1 MDRRTFLKTTT
12 AAAAASS
19 TAAVAATPANGTPA
33 VIGGDA
39 ELTFALLPDTAG
51 PLLTDT
57 STRIAER
64 LKQTFGARIN
74 VVAADD
80 SAAEANLHI
89 AVPDVQSN
97 AAHAFFDG
105 LPGSHGLAADA
116 FQAWLSVGGGQ
127 MLWDDLAAHDGW
139 KPLLVNHTGSQ
150 PGLWSN
156 HPLTSPADLAGPSVA
171 VGGLGARVLAT
182 LGAAPIHVPV
192 TEVTALMNKGSLSA
206 AEVGGPLAG
215 LMLGLPQVASHYY
228 LGGIYP
234 AGHGTALYVRL
245 DVWEKMSAS
254 DRAILE
260 GIAAQELALS
270 LAEAR
275 AHAQL
280 ARDAIAATP
289 SLTIAPLP
297 ASLIAAV
304 DASTADMLNEMTSQ
318 SLVASR
324 IHHSYQA
331 FRKTIGDTIERMR
344 TIS

>member
-19 TAAVAATPANGTPA
+19 TAAVAATPANGAPA
-33 VIGGDA
+33 IIGGDA

-57 STRIAER
+57 ATRIAER
-64 LKQTFGARIN
+64 LKQTVGARIN

-156 HPLTSPADLAGPSVA
+156 HPLTSPSDLTGCSVA
-171 VGGLGARVLAT
+171 ISGLGGQVLAA
-182 LGAAPIHVPV
+182 LGATPMQVAATDIAAKL
-192 TEVTALMNKGSLSA
+192 TDGSLAA
-206 AEVGGPLAG
+206 AEVGAPLTG
-215 LMLGLPQVASHYY
+215 LMLGLPQAASHYY
-228 LGGIYP
+228 TDGIHS
-234 AGHGTALYVRL
+234 AGRTTTLNIRL

-318 SLVASR
+318 SPVASR

-331 FRKTIGDTIERMR
+331 FRKTIGDTIDRMQ